1 MSIRM
6 NRAAV
11 AALMASGLAATAMG
25 QCIQGDVNGDGI
37 VNGIDLSYVLTNWGQ
52 ICPAVIESISPSF
65 GLPAGG
71 TTITITGSQ
80 LGGVQSVTIGGVP
93 ATNVVSVNSTTIT
106 AVTPPS
112 KSIGPKDVVVTTTA
126 GSATLTDGFFYTQIE
141 WGTVLEVLPDPE
153 VVTDPE
159 WRERIIATGL
169 PWRVQDNGSGIEML
183 LFPSGTFMM
192 GCSASSQYGCNS
204 DENPVHEVMLTQ
216 AFYLG
221 RYEVTQAQWTAVM
234 GSNPSFFKS
243 ASAEVPASQVPSR
256 PVDTV
261 SWNMIQGFETATGL
275 RLPTEA
281 EWEYACRAGATTAFN
296 NGSDDDTTLATL
308 AWLNANSA
316 NQTHPVGQKQA
327 NNLGLHDMHGN
338 VWEWVEDWYGSYE
351 ASPAVD
357 PSGPI
362 SGTDR
367 ALRGGSWF
375 INSYFCRTSSRYDI
389 DPLDVFSINGFRA
402 ARTP

>member
-1 MSIRM
+1 M
-6 NRAAV
+6 
-11 AALMASGLAATAMG
+11 
-25 QCIQGDVNGDGI
+25 
-37 VNGIDLSYVLTNWGQ
+37 
-52 ICPAVIESISPSF
+52 IESISPSF

>member
-141 WGTVLEVLPDPE
+141 LGTVLEVLPDPE

-159 WRERIIATGL
+159 WR
-169 PWRVQDNGSGIEML
+169 
-183 LFPSGTFMM
+183 
-192 GCSASSQYGCNS
+192 
-204 DENPVHEVMLTQ
+204 
-216 AFYLG
+216 
-221 RYEVTQAQWTAVM
+221 
-234 GSNPSFFKS
+234 
-243 ASAEVPASQVPSR
+243 
-256 PVDTV
+256 
-261 SWNMIQGFETATGL
+261 
-275 RLPTEA
+275 
-281 EWEYACRAGATTAFN
+281 
-296 NGSDDDTTLATL
+296 
-308 AWLNANSA
+308 
-316 NQTHPVGQKQA
+316 
-327 NNLGLHDMHGN
+327 
-338 VWEWVEDWYGSYE
+338 
-351 ASPAVD
+351 
-357 PSGPI
+357 
-362 SGTDR
+362 
-367 ALRGGSWF
+367 
-375 INSYFCRTSSRYDI
+375 
-389 DPLDVFSINGFRA
+389 
-402 ARTP
+402 